1 MKLFKLNIITFCM
14 AAVLISCNTN
24 DVEEH
29 HFDNKLFINVETPVE
44 ELVFKSGS
52 ENVTETRELTVAT
65 ALQATETITG
75 KFIANPALTSTY
87 NMIYNA
93 EAQPLPSDMC
103 IIENPEAKIKVGG
116 TTSAPVTVTFT
127 GLERLDR
134 DLIYVMPIELVDVQG
149 IDVLSSKAKTYF
161 IFKGASLINVVADI
175 AQNNLPV
182 NWNTPDLVR
191 SMKTITVEAL
201 IRVRDFGT
209 SNDLKGE
216 AMSTIFGIEG
226 KFLIRIGDAGFPQ
239 NQVQMVNSN
248 GNFPAGN
255 SELGLP
261 VDQWVHVAAVW
272 DATTGDRIM
281 YTNGQ
286 EVARDSKA
294 SGTVNLTNGD
304 CYVGK
309 AWNDDRWL
317 DGEIS
322 ELRVWSIQRTPEQI
336 ASSMYDVDPSTEG
349 LVAYW
354 KFNEGT
360 GKQVKDYTA
369 NGNNI
374 TAEND
379 LTWTKVSLPEK

>member
-1 MKLFKLNIITFCM
+1 MKLFKLNIFAFCM
-14 AAVLISCNTN
+14 AALWTGCSSN

-29 HFDNKLFINVETPVE
+29 HFDNKLFVNVETPVE

-52 ENVTETRELTVAT
+52 EVVTETRELTMAT
-65 ALQATETITG
+65 ALQATEAITG
-75 KFIANPALTSTY
+75 KFVANPSLTSTY
-87 NMIYNA
+87 NLIYNA
-93 EAQPLPSDMC
+93 NAQPLPAEMC
-103 IIENPEAKIKVGG
+103 VIEEPEAKIKVGG
-116 TTSAPVTVTFT
+116 TVSAPVTVTFT
-127 GLERLDR
+127 NLQQLDR
-134 DLIYVMPIELVDVQG
+134 NLVYVMPVELVDVQG
-149 IDVLSSKAKTYF
+149 IDVLASKTKTYF

-191 SMKTITVEAL
+191 SMKTVTVEAL
-201 IRVRDFGT
+201 IRARDFGT
-209 SNDLKGE
+209 SNGLKGE

-226 KFLIRIGDAGFPQ
+226 KFLLRIGDAGFPQ
-239 NQVQMVNSN
+239 NQVQMVNPN
-248 GNFPAGN
+248 GNFPEGN

-286 EVARDSKA
+286 EVARDSRA
-294 SGTVNLTNGD
+294 SGTVNLTSGS

-322 ELRVWSIQRTPEQI
+322 ELRVWSVQRTQEQI
-336 ASSMYDVDPSTEG
+336 ASSMYEVDPNTDG

-354 KFNEGT
+354 KFDEGV
-360 GKQVKDYTA
+360 GKQVKDHTA

-374 TAEND
+374 TAVND